1 MVYACTGDQRR
12 HLKFSSSWSQTYI
25 LQNCSIYPTDA
36 ESFNLS
42 NAIYVIHLLV
52 LFFALA

>member
-42 NAIYVIHLLV
+42 SAIYVIHLLV